1 MFKRETM
8 GREGLRQLVGNGL
21 FMLLVFLFVA
31 DPTNTIFGLKMVVF
45 ALLLGYNVLF
55 FRAEWTQLRY
65 FFLCSVA
72 LLVTWLFA
80 SLRGEIIDG
89 GEVRAVFTAIAP
101 LLLLPWIYR
110 YDVLKLSVIPVVAVV
125 CVVLFLYWL
134 VVFVPRM
141 EGIIYLYMCAHDH
154 TIMLSRRVFV
164 GFSMFGMYCKS
175 TVAFLPVFALLLYRF
190 YTPVLR
196 KAWVVVCVLLFVH
209 LFLISGTRST
219 IVLPTF
225 LALLIFF
232 LFYRNKRYVNYV
244 IYPSAMAMGLGFV
257 AVLALLLMEVGEHSN
272 MVKYAHLYSY
282 KELFTENP
290 IYLLLGQGPGTA
302 FYTAGFNKMSL
313 KTEWTYMELLRNY
326 GIFSLLLLYAFVR
339 PLASLLRLAC
349 KDDEAMVLAV
359 TYVVYLVIAGTNPLL
374 LSSTGMLVLLTMFSY
389 VRRCKTKAINS
400 CIV

>member
-1 MFKRETM
+1 M

-21 FMLLVFLFVA
+21 FMLLIFLFVA

-45 ALLLGYNVLF
+45 AMLLGYNILF
-55 FRAEWTQLRY
+55 FRAEWAQLRY
-65 FFLCSVA
+65 FFLSAVA
-72 LLVTWLFA
+72 VLVPWLFA

-89 GEVRAVFTAIAP
+89 GEVRAVFTAISP

-110 YDVLKLSVIPVVAVV
+110 YDVLRLSVSPVVAVV
-125 CVVLFLYWL
+125 CIVLFLYWL
-134 VVFVPRM
+134 VIFVPVM
-141 EGIIYLYMCAHDH
+141 EGIIYLYMCEHDH
-154 TIMLSRRVFV
+154 TIMLSRRAFV

-175 TVAFLPVFALLLYRF
+175 TVAFLPVFALLLYRA
-190 YTPVLR
+190 YTPALR
-196 KAWVVVCVLLFVH
+196 KTWVVVCVLLFVH

-225 LALLIFF
+225 LALLVFF
-232 LFYRNKRYVNYV
+232 LFYRNKRYVNYLL
-244 IYPSAMAMGLGFV
+244 YPTAMLVGVFFV
-257 AVLALLLMEVGEHSN
+257 AVLLLLLMEVGEHSN

-290 IYLLLGQGPGTA
+290 LYLLIGQGPGTF

-313 KTEWTYMELLRNY
+313 RTEWTYMELLRNY

-339 PLASLLRLAC
+339 PLVSLMRLAC
-349 KDDEAMVLAV
+349 RDDEAMVLAI

-374 LSSTGMLVLLTMFSY
+374 LSSTGMLVLLTMFSFA
-389 VRRCKTKAINS
+389 RRCRMRAAGS
-400 CIV
+400 CVL

>member
-1 MFKRETM
+1 M

-21 FMLLVFLFVA
+21 FMLLIFLFVA

-45 ALLLGYNVLF
+45 AMLLGYNILF
-55 FRAEWTQLRY
+55 FRAEWAQLRY
-65 FFLCSVA
+65 FFLSSVA
-72 LLVTWLFA
+72 VLLPWLFA

-89 GEVRAVFTAIAP
+89 GEVRAVFTAISP

-110 YDVLKLSVIPVVAVV
+110 YDVLRLSVFPVVAVV
-125 CVVLFLYWL
+125 CIVLFLYWL
-134 VVFVPRM
+134 VIFVPVM
-141 EGIIYLYMCAHDH
+141 EGIIYLYMCEHDH
-154 TIMLSRRVFV
+154 TIMLSRRAFV

-175 TVAFLPVFALLLYRF
+175 TVAFLPVFALLLYRA
-190 YTPVLR
+190 YTPALR
-196 KAWVVVCVLLFVH
+196 KTWVVVCVLLFVH

-225 LALLIFF
+225 LALLVFF
-232 LFYRNKRYVNYV
+232 LFYRNKRYVNYLL
-244 IYPSAMAMGLGFV
+244 YPAAMLVGVFFV
-257 AVLALLLMEVGEHSN
+257 AVLLLLLMEVGEHSN

-290 IYLLLGQGPGTA
+290 LYLLIGQGPGTF

-313 KTEWTYMELLRNY
+313 RTEWTYMELLRNY

-339 PLASLLRLAC
+339 PLVSLMRLAC
-349 KDDEAMVLAV
+349 RDDEAMVLAI

-374 LSSTGMLVLLTMFSY
+374 LSSTGMLVLLTMFSFA
-389 VRRCKTKAINS
+389 RRCRMRAAGS
-400 CIV
+400 CVL

>member
-1 MFKRETM
+1 M

-21 FMLLVFLFVA
+21 FMLLIFLFVA

-45 ALLLGYNVLF
+45 AMLLGYNILF
-55 FRAEWTQLRY
+55 FRAEWAQLRY
-65 FFLCSVA
+65 FFLSSVA
-72 LLVTWLFA
+72 VLVPWLFA

-89 GEVRAVFTAIAP
+89 GEVRAVFTAISP

-110 YDVLKLSVIPVVAVV
+110 YDVLRLSVSPVVAVV
-125 CVVLFLYWL
+125 CIVLFLYWL
-134 VVFVPRM
+134 VIFVPVM
-141 EGIIYLYMCAHDH
+141 EGIIYLYMCEHDH
-154 TIMLSRRVFV
+154 TIMLSRRAFV

-175 TVAFLPVFALLLYRF
+175 TVAFLPVFALLLYRA
-190 YTPVLR
+190 YTPALR
-196 KAWVVVCVLLFVH
+196 KTWVVVCVLLFVH

-225 LALLIFF
+225 LALLVFF
-232 LFYRNKRYVNYV
+232 LFYRNKRYVNYLL
-244 IYPSAMAMGLGFV
+244 YPTAMLVGVSFV
-257 AVLALLLMEVGEHSN
+257 AVLLLLLMEVGEHSN

-290 IYLLLGQGPGTA
+290 LYLLIGQGPGTS

-313 KTEWTYMELLRNY
+313 RTEWTYMELLRNY

-339 PLASLLRLAC
+339 PLVSLMRLAC
-349 KDDEAMVLAV
+349 RDDEAMVLAI

-374 LSSTGMLVLLTMFSY
+374 LSSTGMLVLLTMFSFA
-389 VRRCKTKAINS
+389 RRCRMRAAGS
-400 CIV
+400 CVL

>member
-1 MFKRETM
+1 M

-21 FMLLVFLFVA
+21 FMLLIFLFVA

-45 ALLLGYNVLF
+45 AMLLGYNILF
-55 FRAEWTQLRY
+55 FRAEWAQLRY
-65 FFLCSVA
+65 FFLSSVA
-72 LLVTWLFA
+72 VLVPWLFA

-89 GEVRAVFTAIAP
+89 GEVRAVFTAISP

-110 YDVLKLSVIPVVAVV
+110 YDVLRLSVSPVVAVV
-125 CVVLFLYWL
+125 CIVLFLYWL
-134 VVFVPRM
+134 VIFVPVM
-141 EGIIYLYMCAHDH
+141 EGIIYLYMCEHDH
-154 TIMLSRRVFV
+154 TIMLSRRAFV

-175 TVAFLPVFALLLYRF
+175 TVAFLPVFALLLYRA
-190 YTPVLR
+190 YTPALR
-196 KAWVVVCVLLFVH
+196 KTWVVVCVLLFVH

-225 LALLIFF
+225 LALLVFF
-232 LFYRNKRYVNYV
+232 LFYRNKRYVNYLL
-244 IYPSAMAMGLGFV
+244 YPTAMLVGVFFV
-257 AVLALLLMEVGEHSN
+257 AVLLLLLMEVGEHSN

-290 IYLLLGQGPGTA
+290 LYLLIGQGPGTF

-313 KTEWTYMELLRNY
+313 RTEWTYMELLRNY

-339 PLASLLRLAC
+339 PLVSLMRLAC
-349 KDDEAMVLAV
+349 RDDEAMVLAI

-374 LSSTGMLVLLTMFSY
+374 LSSTGMLVLLTMFSFA
-389 VRRCKTKAINS
+389 RRCRMRAAGS
-400 CIV
+400 CVL